1 MGRFH
6 HQKKLLLL
14 LLFSIGAWISLRFST
29 MPPAAAQALPSR
41 NFAVVELFTSEGCSS
56 CPPADEVL
64 AGLVSQNPS
73 RSSGEVIALG
83 FHVDYWDRLGWKD
96 PFSSAAATRRQ
107 HAYASQFGNDQV
119 YTPQL
124 VVNGAIGFV
133 GSKKTLAEKAVERA
147 LTLSPQVHLTIERA
161 PSTSSSVKSLSVT
174 TKLSKAPG
182 EAMAEKYQ
190 VLLALVQKS
199 ATTNVK
205 HGENS
210 GLQLRHVN
218 VVRDFDVQEAKQ
230 SSVSNQ
236 SIQNSWQFR
245 LPVGV
250 SVQDLELVA
259 VAYDAESHQAVGAT
273 RLAVQ

>member
-6 HQKKLLLL
+6 HQKKLLLI
-14 LLFSIGAWISLRFST
+14 LLFSIAAWISLRFST

-64 AGLVSQNPS
+64 AGLVSQNLS

-119 YTPQL
+119 YTPQM

-147 LTLSPQVHLTIERA
+147 FTLVPHVALAIKRE
-161 PSTSSSVKSLSVT
+161 PSTSSSTKSLNVT
-174 TKLSKAPG
+174 TKLMPIPG
-182 EAMAEKYQ
+182 QTVAEKYQ

-205 HGENS
+205 HGENG

-218 VVRDFDVQEAKQ
+218 IVRDFAVQETKP
-230 SSVSNQ
+230 SFVSNH
-236 SIQNSWQFR
+236 STQNSWKFP

-250 SVQDLELVA
+250 SLQELELVA

>member
-29 MPPAAAQALPSR
+29 MPPAAAQGLPSR

-64 AGLVSQNPS
+64 SGFVSQNPS

-147 LTLSPQVHLTIERA
+147 LTLSPQVHLAIERA
-161 PSTSSSVKSLSVT
+161 PSTSSSPKSLIVT

-205 HGENS
+205 QGENS

-250 SVQDLELVA
+250 SVQNLELVA
-259 VAYDAESHQAVGAT
+259 VAYDAQSHQAVGAT